1 MAPGDPRRECSE
13 EGRRK
18 PALPRRESKADDRE
32 AGAPPEGDEQASE
45 ATEETGAS
53 EEAAED
59 LEDLLGREQEE
70 REALEE
76 KLLRLRAE
84 FDNYR
89 KRQAREFHRLCS
101 AGKKDL
107 IEELLTV
114 LDNVRRAEELSEE
127 GHSAEEILA
136 GMFQT
141 AGQLNDILRR
151 EGLERLEVD
160 SGDHFDPNVHEAMLA
175 EEVADA
181 EHDMVLDVFQDGY
194 MLEQELLR
202 PARVKVGKPA
212 PGASGP
218 DSEGDSAAEVSDD
231 DGEEAEG
238 EDRTE
243 GEEQE

>member
-1 MAPGDPRRECSE
+1 MVPGDPRRERSQ
-13 EGRRK
+13 EGRRSHS
-18 PALPRRESKADDRE
+18 PPRRESADEETKAEVPVKVEEEEPE
-32 AGAPPEGDEQASE
+32 AAPEDGGPRAQDKPEG
-45 ATEETGAS
+45 
-53 EEAAED
+53 ED
-59 LEDLLGREQEE
+59 LEELLRREQEE

-101 AGKKDL
+101 AGKRDL
-107 IEELLTV
+107 IGELLTV
-114 LDNVRRAEELSEE
+114 LDNARRAEELSEE

-151 EGLERLEVD
+151 EGLQRLEVD

-175 EEVADA
+175 EEVEEA
-181 EHDMVLDVFQDGY
+181 EHDLVLDVFQDGY

-202 PARVKVGKPA
+202 PARVKVGKPVRGAA
-212 PGASGP
+212 PS
-218 DSEGDSAAEVSDD
+218 DSEPGTSSS
-231 DGEEAEG
+231 EEAE
-238 EDRTE
+238 DRD
-243 GEEQE
+243 QE